1 GATVQVRSL
10 MLSLRHPL
18 RGRCRAWRPAARPD
32 GHPATHE
39 PGSCRACWRPC
50 FAAPQSGTA
59 FCTECW
65 QMLAAHP
72 SGRVRAAVAARKDIP
87 RDVLGDLADD
97 MHAPVAYAA
106 RDRLETLTARR
117 AGESD
122 R

>member
-1 GATVQVRSL
+1 
-10 MLSLRHPL
+10 
-18 RGRCRAWRPAARPD
+18 
-32 GHPATHE
+32 
-39 PGSCRACWRPC
+39 
-50 FAAPQSGTA
+50 
-59 FCTECW
+59 
-65 QMLAAHP
+65 MLAAHP